1 MADYNNITLCK
12 LGSEEGEE
20 GDVYANIT
28 STFCRL
34 SSRDDGLYAALSLP
48 FEGYL
53 LERMACMQPHH
64 PSLLNF
70 ERVVC
75 MQPYSYSNRLG
86 TTTYLETSLLYT
98 TRASILIC
106 LSERHTTTVS
116 QRKVCI
122 ITCAED
128 YSQ

>member
-75 MQPYSYSNRLG
+75 MQPYSYFFNG
-86 TTTYLETSLLYT
+86 
-98 TRASILIC
+98 ALIIY
-106 LSERHTTTVS
+106 
-116 QRKVCI
+116 I
-122 ITCAED
+122 INHITLKRG
-128 YSQ
+128 YRFYGLFR